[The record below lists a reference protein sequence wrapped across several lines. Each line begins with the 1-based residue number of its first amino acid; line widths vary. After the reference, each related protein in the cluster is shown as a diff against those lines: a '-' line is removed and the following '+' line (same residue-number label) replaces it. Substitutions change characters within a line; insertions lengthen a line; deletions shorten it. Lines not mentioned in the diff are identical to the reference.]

1 METENQIATLPVAE
15 RAAAILKFD
24 DRKAQLAELAKN
36 SERITTI
43 TNADGYKECHSARM
57 ALKNTRVAIEKL
69 GKEARDDANA
79 FSKAVIAKEKE
90 LLGIISPEEDR
101 LQKLQEQ
108 WDAARAAEL
117 AEKARQER
125 VRVEAEQRALQIIRD
140 TPLRLVGQTAATI
153 QTAIDE
159 LAKPEFFDALPEGA
173 REQARSLAVET
184 TVRLVELHD
193 ARAAA
198 ETEAKRLADERAELE
213 QQRKKQDAEQ
223 AERDRL
229 AREQREREE
238 SERRAE
244 LKRQEEALAE
254 QRRKFEEEQ
263 ADLRREQEAQRQREQ
278 DEADSKAAAERKR
291 LDDEAAAAR
300 DAETKRQQDARAAHI
315 ASLKAGAPAL
325 RIAAAAAHELLCALG
340 QADHDTTITL
350 GFAIE
355 ADAEHAKKTNR
366 RKAA

>member
-1 METENQIATLPVAE
+1 
-15 RAAAILKFD
+15 
-24 DRKAQLAELAKN
+24 
-36 SERITTI
+36 
-43 TNADGYKECHSARM
+43 
-57 ALKNTRVAIEKL
+57 
-69 GKEARDDANA
+69 
-79 FSKAVIAKEKE
+79 
-90 LLGIISPEEDR
+90 
-101 LQKLQEQ
+101 
-108 WDAARAAEL
+108 
-117 AEKARQER
+117 
-125 VRVEAEQRALQIIRD
+125 VRVEAEQRALQAIREL
-140 TPLRLVGQTAATI
+140 PLQLVGKPAA
-153 QTAIDE
+153 AID
-159 LAKPEFFDALPEGA
+159 LAISNLETEDFLASVPEAVRD
-173 REQARSLAVET
+173 QARVIAEAIT
-184 TVRLVELHD
+184 PTLVDLRD

-244 LKRQEEALAE
+244 LKRQEDALAE

-263 ADLRREQEAQRQREQ
+263 ADLRRQQEAQRQREQ
-278 DEADSKAAAERKR
+278 EEADSKAAAERKR

-300 DAETKRQQDARAAHI
+300 EAETKRQQDARAAHI

-325 RIAAAAAHELLCALG
+325 RIAAAAAHELLCTLG

>member
-1 METENQIATLPVAE
+1 MEPENQIAILPVAE

-24 DRKAQLAELAKN
+24 ERKVQLAALAKN
-36 SERITTI
+36 SERITAI

-57 ALKNTRVAIEKL
+57 TLKNTRVTIEKL

-125 VRVEAEQRALQIIRD
+125 VRVEAEQRALQAIREL
-140 TPLRLVGQTAATI
+140 PLQLVGKPAA
-153 QTAIDE
+153 AID
-159 LAKPEFFDALPEGA
+159 LAISNLETEDFLASVPEAVRD
-173 REQARSLAVET
+173 QARVIAEAIT
-184 TVRLVELHD
+184 PTLVDLRD

-244 LKRQEEALAE
+244 LKRQEDALAE

-263 ADLRREQEAQRQREQ
+263 ADLRRQQEAQRQREQ
-278 DEADSKAAAERKR
+278 EEADSKAAAERKR

-300 DAETKRQQDARAAHI
+300 EAETKRQQDARAAHI

-325 RIAAAAAHELLCALG
+325 RIAAAAAHELLCTLG